1 MGFDNGAG
9 SIAEPLELTARA
21 VDGRA
26 EAQRALAA
34 RSLLWRGHT
43 MRRRDVLSLLGGAL
57 APWSHWA
64 QAQQVDR
71 MRVIG
76 VLIGFSE
83 SDPSTALR
91 IANFEQGLRELGWI
105 KGRNIQIHYRLA
117 AERDVLQAHAR
128 ELMALQPD
136 LIVAGSGFVV
146 SALLRETCTLPIV
159 FVTSVNPVADGFVA
173 ALQRP
178 GGNLTGFTNSIPS
191 MGGKWLE
198 LLKALAPGV
207 ARVSIMYNPDTAPRN
222 PSFFFPQVETVASSV
237 TVELAAAPVRSR
249 AEIASVLADI
259 GRDEAQGLVIMPDNF
274 MSVHRA
280 VIIEQA
286 ARLRVP
292 AIYPFRYFAT
302 EGGLVACGPDMFDLY
317 RRTALYVDR
326 ILRGGKPADLPVQE
340 PSKVDLVVN
349 LRTAEALGLSVPRI
363 VIARASEVIE

>member
-1 MGFDNGAG
+1 
-9 SIAEPLELTARA
+9 
-21 VDGRA
+21 
-26 EAQRALAA
+26 
-34 RSLLWRGHT
+34 

-57 APWSHWA
+57 APWPSWA
-64 QAQQVDR
+64 DAQQVDR
-71 MRVIG
+71 LRVIG
-76 VLIGFSE
+76 VLIGFSQ
-83 SDPSTALR
+83 SDPGTALR

-136 LIVAGSGFVV
+136 LIVAGSAFVV
-146 SALLRETCTLPIV
+146 SVLLEEACTLPIV
-159 FVTSVNPVADGFVA
+159 FVTAVNPVAHGFVN

-198 LLKALAPGV
+198 LLKEVAPGV
-207 ARVSIMYNPDTAPRN
+207 ARASIMFNQDTAARN
-222 PSFFFPQVETVASSV
+222 LSFFLPQVERVAASIAVEPV
-237 TVELAAAPVRSR
+237 TRPVRSP
-249 AEIASVLADI
+249 ADIESVLADL
-259 GRDEAQGLVIMPDNF
+259 GREEAQGLVVIPDNF
-274 MSVHRA
+274 MSIHRA
-280 VIIEQA
+280 LIIEQA

-302 EGGLVACGPDMFDLY
+302 DGGLVACGADMLDLY
-317 RRTALYVDR
+317 RRTSVYVDR

-340 PSKVDLVVN
+340 PAKVDLVVN
-349 LRTAEALGLSVPRI
+349 LRTAQALGLSVPRI

>member
-1 MGFDNGAG
+1 
-9 SIAEPLELTARA
+9 
-21 VDGRA
+21 
-26 EAQRALAA
+26 
-34 RSLLWRGHT
+34 

-57 APWSHWA
+57 APWSCWA
-64 QAQQVDR
+64 EAQQVDR

-76 VLIGFSE
+76 VMIGFSQ
-83 SDPSTALR
+83 SDPGAALR

-117 AERDVLQAHAR
+117 AEQDVLQAHAR
-128 ELMALQPD
+128 DLMALQPD
-136 LIVAGSGFVV
+136 LIVASSTFVV
-146 SALLRETCTLPIV
+146 SALLQEACTLPIV
-159 FVTSVNPVADGFVA
+159 FVSAVDPVARGFVN

-198 LLKALAPGV
+198 LLKEVAPSV
-207 ARVSIMYNPDTAPRN
+207 ARVSIMFNPDRAPRSL
-222 PSFFFPQVETVASSV
+222 SFFFPQVETVASSV
-237 TVELAAAPVRSR
+237 AVELAAAPVRSP
-249 AEIASVLADI
+249 AEIKSVLADI
-259 GRDEAQGLVIMPDNF
+259 GRDEAQGLVIIPDNF
-274 MSVHRA
+274 TSVHRA
-280 VIIEQA
+280 LIIEQA
-286 ARLRVP
+286 ARLKMP

-302 EGGLVACGPDMFDLY
+302 DGGLVACGPDMLDLY
-317 RRTALYVDR
+317 RRTSVYVDR